1 MAGPT
6 EAGFR
11 LLEER
16 LDLSVNGT
24 SRLAGLRRQILSE
37 HLTNPATEVVEFDL
51 PVRDA
56 ANPDYE
62 AGVIDWHDAIAAA
75 WVAAMEQGG
84 AETVA
89 LLVWGD
95 PSLYDSTLRIADRLN
110 PAPKITVIPGITAI
124 QALTAS
130 HAITLNGLAN
140 AVTVTTGRR
149 IRDHGWPE
157 GAETVVVMLDGE
169 CSFTTLENADQ
180 IDIWWGAFLGME
192 NELIAAGRL
201 DQVADQIIATR
212 AQGRADH
219 GWIMDIYLMRRRA

>member
-1 MAGPT
+1 
-6 EAGFR
+6 
-11 LLEER
+11 
-16 LDLSVNGT
+16 
-24 SRLAGLRRQILSE
+24 
-37 HLTNPATEVVEFDL
+37 
-51 PVRDA
+51 
-56 ANPDYE
+56 
-62 AGVIDWHDAIAAA
+62 
-75 WVAAMEQGG
+75 
-84 AETVA
+84 VA

-95 PSLYDSTLRIADRLN
+95 PSLYDSTLRIAARLT
-110 PAPKITVIPGITAI
+110 PAPTIKVIPGITAI

-140 AVTVTTGRR
+140 AVTITTGRR

-169 CSFTTLENADQ
+169 CSFTTLDDADQ